1 MNITYRYVGIIAL
14 FLSPFGA
21 MFFAHY
27 IAANLYATICANL
40 SLYGLFL
47 SVLTTSSPICNALLA
62 VITHT
67 QTSYAMIV
75 SGLVGIALR
84 KLVFP
89 I

>member
-1 MNITYRYVGIIAL
+1 MDTVYRYARTAMAFFTPFCVM
-14 FLSPFGA
+14 FL
-21 MFFAHY
+21 AHY
-27 IAANLYATICANL
+27 VAANVYVMTCANL

-47 SVLTTSSPICNALLA
+47 SVLTTSSPICGALLS

-75 SGLVGIALR
+75 SGLVGVALQ